1 MPRQLLRSTALAAA
15 ALMLVAYPAL
25 AGGWAVTTLD
35 PLPADGLHAGQSYA
49 VGFTIRQHGVTPFNQ
64 ASPRIRASSGATSL
78 SFGATRDG
86 NGHYVASVELPREGT
101 WTWAV
106 DQTPFATQE
115 LGTLNVQPPVAEAS
129 PVEPAPAAMTS
140 LEQGLLGYAFAGL
153 LALVVLLWRRPQF
166 ARRLK

>member
-1 MPRQLLRSTALAAA
+1 MPRQLLRSSALAAA

-35 PLPADGLHAGQSYA
+35 PLPTSIQAGQSFQ

-64 ASPRIRASSGATSL
+64 ASPRIRASSGAISL

-115 LGTLNVQPPVAEAS
+115 LGTLTVQPPVAEAA
-129 PVEPAPAAMTS
+129 PVQPAPAAMTS